1 VGSNPTPRT
10 SRVTPSVIVPDREKI
25 LQYAWHLKKEGYRES
40 TITSRI
46 KLLNGLSRRADLF
59 NPEAVKGAIAR
70 LDVTEARKE
79 NLVCVYGSLCKLNNI
94 PFSPPRYQR
103 VERLPFIPQETE
115 IDQLIAGTSR
125 KCSVYLQLLKETGAR
140 AGEAWNLRWID
151 LNFEKMAVT
160 LIPEKGSNPRQI
172 KVSSKLFAMLNQL
185 PRRHERVFGP
195 GKLDHFARWFYV
207 KRRDVSQRLENPQI
221 RRIGFKTLRHW
232 RASTLYHKTR
242 DILLV
247 QRTLGHKDIRNTLVY
262 THLIDSNDDDF
273 ACKAAQTLD
282 EASKLIEAGFEYV
295 TEMDDVKLFRKRK

>member
-1 VGSNPTPRT
+1 MGSNPTPRT

>member
-1 VGSNPTPRT
+1 MGSNPTPRT
-10 SRVTPSVIVPDREKI
+10 YGVTPSVIVPDREKI

-40 TITSRI
+40 TIVSRV
-46 KLLNGLSRRADLF
+46 KLLKGLSRRADLF
-59 NPEAVKGAIAR
+59 NAEAVKGAIAR
-70 LDVTEARKE
+70 LNVSEARKE

-103 VERLPFIPQETE
+103 VEHLPFIPQENE

-151 LNFEKMAVT
+151 LDFEKMAVT
-160 LIPEKGSNPRQI
+160 IIPEKGSNPRQI
-172 KVSSKLFAMLNQL
+172 KVSSKLFAMLSQL

-207 KRRDVSQRLENPQI
+207 KRRDVSQRLGNPQI

-262 THLIDSNDDDF
+262 THLIDLNDDDF
-273 ACKAAQTLD
+273 VCKAARTVE
-282 EASKLIEAGFEYV
+282 EASKLIEVGFDYV
-295 TEMDDVKLFRKRK
+295 TEIDGVKLFRKRK